1 MKENKNEIKNT
12 KEAEYL
18 INLFNSNKI
27 NEWKLIISFELFQIS
42 ERKFPCSTR
51 IAARKPRTFE

>member
-27 NEWKLIISFELFQIS
+27 NEWKLIISFELF
-42 ERKFPCSTR
+42 
-51 IAARKPRTFE
+51 